1 MKLGNSIECSKWKTM
16 IQDAWTK
23 ATTAVQRIKDKDGN
37 SYTPDGNGTVELNYS
52 PAKIDGIEV
61 DVKDNASAIATETT
75 NRVSADNALQTQIS
89 SNASSIATIGTD
101 VTNLKAT
108 VANNTSDIATNKSDI
123 ATNTTDISNLKT
135 SDTTLQSNIDKKQDK
150 LTAGDGT
157 VIIDNTI
164 YANNNVQSL
173 EKSTYNP
180 SNRNLSLG
188 YTYREIISAFG
199 DGTPTRVTASK
210 KLFALGTGLKESTD
224 STSAIETPT
233 IDVDTSVV
241 QTKLTAGNGINIADD
256 GTISTQSSAPTAE
269 QVNLTDG
276 RSVQTVIDAIED
288 EIGDESTAGS
298 IKYVEKTNTDNI
310 ATNTSNITALQTSV
324 SNLETSVA
332 SKQDTLTAGTGIL
345 IDDSGNISSTT
356 LIANFAG
363 GYGGSASESQQKK
376 MLASVT
382 RRLNV
387 SGEVRTV
394 QSTPTLFNLG
404 TGLIF
409 NDPETYTAGPTIDV
423 DTSVIQPL
431 LTAGTGIGITDAT
444 ISNSGVRSAS
454 ATGITASGTGVP
466 TSVLTGNRYSGITVD
481 TNGTNTTI
489 PLLYGYHQTTQATA
503 GTNSVPATYSSSAN
517 INGGLKIQWGEF
529 YAHING
535 TSYHKAVVNMRYSY
549 SNANTYVVI
558 PVIHDYNANDLWS
571 YQVII
576 EDKTTTTF
584 EVHVSNGNSGTD
596 ISKDCKIMWLAIGF

>member
-16 IQDAWTK
+16 IQDAWNK
-23 ATTAVQRIKDKDGN
+23 ATTAIQRIKDKDGN
-37 SYTPDGNGTVELNYS
+37 TYTPDGNGTVELDYS
-52 PAKIDGIEV
+52 PAKIDGIEAN
-61 DVKDNASAIATETT
+61 VKDNASAIATETT

-89 SNASSIATIGTD
+89 ANASNITTISTD

-108 VANNTSDIATNKSDI
+108 VESNISDIATNKSNI

-135 SDTTLQSNIDKKQDK
+135 ADATLQSNIDKKQDK

-157 VIIDNTI
+157 VIVDDTI

-173 EKSTYNP
+173 ENSTYNP
-180 SNRNLSLG
+180 SGKNLSLG
-188 YTYREIISAFG
+188 YTYREVISAFG
-199 DGTPTRVTASK
+199 SDTPTRVTATK
-210 KLFALGTGLKESTD
+210 KLFTLGTGLKESTD
-224 STSAIETPT
+224 STVALKEPT
-233 IDVDTSVV
+233 IAVDTSVI

-276 RSVQTVIDAIED
+276 RSVQTAIDAIED

-332 SKQDTLTAGTGIL
+332 SKQSTLTAGTGIA
-345 IDDSGNISSTT
+345 IADDGTISSGLLVTDV
-356 LIANFAG
+356 NN
-363 GYGGSASESQQKK
+363 GYGGNGTESLRKK
-376 MLASVT
+376 MYLSIGRRTLSNGTATTGSTT
-382 RRLNV
+382 R
-387 SGEVRTV
+387 EI
-394 QSTPTLFNLG
+394 FNLG
-404 TGLIF
+404 TGLVF
-409 NDPETYTAGPTIDV
+409 NNPTVYTSNPTIDV

-431 LTAGTGIGITDAT
+431 LTAGTGIDITDAT
-444 ISNSGVRSAS
+444 ISNSGVRSAT
-454 ATGITASGTGVP
+454 ATGILASGTAVP
-466 TSVLTGNRYSGITVD
+466 TSVMTGNRYSGITVN

-489 PLLYGYHQTTQATA
+489 PLLYGYNQVTQATS

-529 YAHING
+529 YAHVNA
-535 TSYHKAVVNMRYSY
+535 TSYHKAVVNLRYSY